1 MDSFD
6 IHGFIIRLFCLIDEC
21 TGALDQHFN
30 AKLHPSEIV
39 TLALLKRMSGKAYR
53 RFLVWL
59 KTTGLFPDLPDYTRL
74 YHYWW
79 PLF

>member
-53 RFLVWL
+53 RFLV
-59 KTTGLFPDLPDYTRL
+59 G
-74 YHYWW
+74 
-79 PLF
+79 